1 MEEFFDKWAKKFFKL
16 TSKFDGLSAKI
27 KEVTG
32 ININVGVIV
41 LGILIF
47 IFVFIFVKAIL
58 TLCLNFLYDGDYGE
72 YAYLNINNIYQN
84 IDCIIG

>member
-1 MEEFFDKWAKKFFKL
+1 MDEFFDKWAKKFFKL
-16 TSKFDGLSAKI
+16 TSKFDGVSAKI

-32 ININVGVIV
+32 ININVGIIV

-58 TLCLNFLYDGDYGE
+58 SFCLNFLYEGDYGNACIKNLHH
-72 YAYLNINNIYQN
+72 YVSG
-84 IDCIIG
+84 IIG